1 MSIASELEREM
12 LDLINQERRA
22 AGLPDLKLEQR
33 LNASAENHSQW
44 MLAQD
49 VFSHTGVGG
58 SSSNDRMVAANFDFS
73 GSWRSG
79 ENIGMQS
86 IRGAAGYSD
95 DVEDIHDRLM
105 NSTGHR
111 ANILN
116 TNYDYVGI
124 GIEIGEYNGYTVVMI
139 TQNFASTGGQV
150 VLDNGSPSLPPPPVD
165 IPPVAPEMIW
175 GTNGNDVIIAS
186 DVDENLRGLDGD
198 DVLVASGG
206 SDTLLG
212 GNGDDKL
219 RGGQGADRLD
229 GGQGLDVA
237 DYRTAATAINVDMA
251 APSSNT
257 GEARGDV
264 YISIEGVTGSRHDDD
279 LRGDSAADWLHG
291 WPGDDRLE
299 GRSGNDTL
307 IGGSGNDT
315 LEGGWGDDRLIGA
328 NGNDV
333 LEGHEGDDRLIGGGG
348 NDTLEGYAGT
358 DRLFGNGGSDT
369 FVFAPG
375 MNLDV
380 VVDFQNNIDILNFR
394 AFNFNNASQLL
405 SLGEA
410 RNADLF
416 FDLSDDDSLIIRN
429 ATFAEVVNDFL
440 I

>member
-150 VLDNGSPSLPPPPVD
+150 VLDNGSPSVPPPPVD

-175 GTNGNDVIIAS
+175 GTNGNDVVIAS
-186 DVDENLRGLDGD
+186 DVDEELRGLDGD
-198 DVLVASGG
+198 DVLVARGG

-219 RGGQGADRLD
+219 RGGQGADLLD
-229 GGQGLDVA
+229 GGQGLDIA

-251 APSSNT
+251 APGSNT

-279 LRGDSAADWLHG
+279 LRGDASANRMDG
-291 WPGDDRLE
+291 WAGNDRIE
-299 GRSGNDTL
+299 GRGGND
-307 IGGSGNDT
+307 I
-315 LEGGWGDDRLIGA
+315 
-328 NGNDV
+328 V
-333 LEGHEGDDRLIGGGG
+333 LGRGG
-348 NDTLEGYAGT
+348 NDTIEGGEGDDILFGGNGKDVIEGNEGR
-358 DRLFGNGGSDT
+358 DRLFGNGDSDT
-369 FVFAPG
+369 FIFAPG
-375 MNLDV
+375 MGVDV
-380 VVDFQNNIDILNFR
+380 VVDFENDIDVLDFQ
-394 AFNFNNASQLL
+394 AFNFDNASQLTTL
-405 SLGEA
+405 A
-410 RNADLF
+410 KPYAADLYF
-416 FDLSDDDSLIIRN
+416 NLGDGDALLIKN
-429 ATFAEVVNDFL
+429 ATLAQVVDDFL